1 MMILDPDE
9 ELALENSIAGIE
21 PVAVPRAMTQPAF
34 PKAGVA
40 GDEERPTS
48 HFEKTASPN

>member
-1 MMILDPDE
+1 MMILDPDD

-48 HFEKTASPN
+48 HFEKTASPY